1 MKSHDLAPLR
11 ALEIASQIDN
21 GVISAAGA
29 LKRGEEVA
37 DEREAELHV
46 FAHRMTP
53 ETNGSG
59 HLAGIAFGVKDIFD
73 TYDAPTSYGSP
84 IYIDHQPRSDAALV
98 SMLRAAGGSIAGK
111 TVTTEFAWFH
121 PGPTRNPHN
130 PDHTPGGS
138 SSGSAAGVAAGYF
151 AAALGSQTGGSVIRP
166 ASFCGVSGYK
176 PSFRLFPTV
185 GMKHFAWSL
194 DTPGFFAA
202 TAADNAF
209 IASELSGRTLR
220 ISETDE
226 TPPRIGLFDS
236 SIDDAMSADMQ
247 AAIAHAAKRAKAWG
261 ASVRNVSE
269 PSEIEAA
276 HAAHAPISDFE
287 ARHALAHERTHYSDN
302 LSGKLRGYLKDAEQV
317 TPEMYDDA
325 RRTANRARKAVHQL
339 FENCDV
345 LLVPSSTGAA
355 PKGLEF
361 TGDSVFNRL
370 WTLLG
375 LPCVNVPGLADE
387 NGLPLGLQI
396 VAPFGQDVKA
406 LQAAHW
412 LETRLTR

>member
-1 MKSHDLAPLR
+1 MNTHPLAPLG
-11 ALEIASQIDN
+11 ALDIASQIEN
-21 GVISAAGA
+21 GVISAADA
-29 LKRGEEVA
+29 LSLGEKVA
-37 DEREAELHV
+37 NAREAELNV
-46 FAHRMTP
+46 YTPRMVP
-53 ETNGSG
+53 ESRGTG
-59 HLAGIAFGVKDIFD
+59 HLAGIAIGVKDIFD
-73 TYDAPTSYGSP
+73 TADAPTCYGSP
-84 IYIDHQPRSDAALV
+84 IYESYRPRGDAALV
-98 SMLRAAGGSIAGK
+98 SMARSAGATIVGK

-121 PGPTRNPHN
+121 PGKTRNPHN
-130 PDHTPGGS
+130 MDRTPGGS

-151 AAALGSQTGGSVIRP
+151 AAGIGSQTGGSRIRP
-166 ASFCGVSGYK
+166 ASVCGASGYK

-209 IASELSGRTLR
+209 VASELSGRALHV
-220 ISETDE
+220 SQSDE
-226 TPPRIGLFDS
+226 TPPRFGLFES
-236 SIDDAMSADMQ
+236 QIDDAMSKDMR
-247 AAIAHAAKRAKAWG
+247 AALAHAAKRAQAWG
-261 ASVRNVSE
+261 APVRKVEE
-269 PSEIEAA
+269 PEAIKLA

-287 ARHALAHERTHYSDN
+287 ACHALAFERMNHADLLSD
-302 LSGKLRGYLKDAEQV
+302 KLRDYLREAELV
-317 TPEMYDDA
+317 TPDIYDDA
-325 RRTANRARKAVHQL
+325 RRTANRARKASGLL

-375 LPCVNVPGLADE
+375 MPCVNVAGLADE
-387 NGLPLGLQI
+387 DGLPLGIQI
-396 VAPFGQDVKA
+396 VAPFGQDAKA